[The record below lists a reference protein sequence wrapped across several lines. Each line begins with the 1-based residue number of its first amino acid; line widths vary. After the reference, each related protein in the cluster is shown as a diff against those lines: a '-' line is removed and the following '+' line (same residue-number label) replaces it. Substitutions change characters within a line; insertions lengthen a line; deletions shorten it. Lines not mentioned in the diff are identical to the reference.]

1 MYAGTFDGRSLLKRQ
16 KAQQAH
22 ITKYDATFQV
32 VEALFQFR
40 FHWNFS
46 LCVQVQ
52 SKDACMQMKVRAYRA
67 CWPLAH
73 VYMKQLKQ
81 PVAKVDDIS
90 TIDEKRDCCEIIW
103 PNPDIYLIPA
113 TRWRHVLG
121 MFPGKLYR
129 HLLFPPIKSGSLV
142 AEFAVRHRTKMAL
155 LHPSWLAL
163 MKIKANE
170 DRHSGRWQRS
180 SNTGLSSLWPLCGVL
195 GNIMKKNG
203 RKTAKRNGS
212 SNYFSQQTRHHWL
225 LNKSWEGYRTR
236 DLSVKTKS

>member
-52 SKDACMQMKVRAYRA
+52 SKDACMRMKVRAYRA

-81 PVAKVDDIS
+81 PVAKVDIIS

-129 HLLFPPIKSGSLV
+129 HLLSRELGGWICCTPPHQDGIIAPFLIGSDENKSQWKQ
-142 AEFAVRHRTKMAL
+142 AFWKMATV
-155 LHPSWLAL
+155 
-163 MKIKANE
+163 E
-170 DRHSGRWQRS
+170 
-180 SNTGLSSLWPLCGVL
+180 
-195 GNIMKKNG
+195 
-203 RKTAKRNGS
+203 
-212 SNYFSQQTRHHWL
+212 
-225 LNKSWEGYRTR
+225 
-236 DLSVKTKS
+236 